1 MGFRSLAVIAI
12 AFLAQGAE
20 AAPVADQ
27 RAPLKGVTAARIAN
41 YGAPSVLVKTREE
54 VSAIVDELSTLRGK
68 AWRRGDHKLSCY
80 STVMVLA
87 GEKIITVFRVTPDY
101 VVERPVDKA
110 LPAYTIAVGD
120 SDLPVLA
127 KLLAENAPP
136 KRCR

>member
-1 MGFRSLAVIAI
+1 MILRAFALI
-12 AFLAQGAE
+12 AFMLSAHASW
-20 AAPVADQ
+20 AAPAEQ
-27 RAPLKGVTAARIAN
+27 RAPLKGVTAVRIAN
-41 YGAPSVLVKTREE
+41 YGAPSVLIKAREE

-68 AWRRGDHKLSCY
+68 AWHRGDHKLSCY
-80 STVMVLA
+80 STVMLLA
-87 GEKIITVFRVTPDY
+87 GEKIITVFRVTSDY

-110 LPAYTIAVGD
+110 LPPYTIAVGE